1 MPGEIVSQ
9 NEDNAMDLTEI
20 IFKDDTRYAYAVGRI
35 RALETKLLAKSDF
48 SRLLDA
54 ADLEQALRVLVELGY
69 PVTEE
74 TIEYEQ
80 VLMAVQEDALILLE
94 HLSEDEALA
103 QLFRRR
109 YDYHNLKVLLKSKHS
124 HQELE
129 QALIDLGL
137 MSVEKLAEAV
147 MSGEVDALPETL
159 GRAMMAAEAAFSETR
174 APQELDVGVDQE
186 QYSYMAEVLRQLDNQ
201 FLKTWL
207 TWEVDIINIKSF
219 LRLRWLEENLKYL
232 ERDMLPGGNL
242 GADFFRQIREEPLD
256 TLAQAFQRTPYGKGI
271 AEGISKLQAQKS
283 FAALERSCEDIMIRL
298 LERSRE
304 ISFGVEP
311 VVAYLLL
318 KEFEIKAVRAVLV
331 GKLND
336 LPKEKI
342 RERLPSEYV

>member
-1 MPGEIVSQ
+1 
-9 NEDNAMDLTEI
+9 MDLSEI
-20 IFKDDTRYAYAVGRI
+20 ILKDDTRYAYAVGRI
-35 RALETKLLAKSDF
+35 RALETKLFTKADF

-54 ADLEQALRVLVELGY
+54 PDLPQALRLLAELGY

-74 TIEYEQ
+74 TIDYEQ
-80 VLMAVQEDALILLE
+80 VLMAVQNEALILLE
-94 HLSEDEALA
+94 HLCEDEALA

-109 YDYHNLKVLLKSKHS
+109 YDYHNLKVLLKAKHS

-147 MSGEVDALPETL
+147 MGADEDALPDTL
-159 GRAMMAAEAAFSETR
+159 GRAMLAAEAAFSETR

-186 QYSYMAEVLRQLDNQ
+186 QYFHMDEVLRRQDNQ
-201 FLKTWL
+201 FLQTWL
-207 TWEVDIINIKSF
+207 TWEIDIINIKSF

-232 ERDMLPGGNL
+232 ERDMLPGGSL
-242 GADFFRQIREEPLD
+242 DADFFRQIREEPLD

-271 AEGISKLQAQKS
+271 ADGISKLQAQKS
-283 FAALERSCEDIMIRL
+283 FAALERSCEDIMIHFLR
-298 LERSRE
+298 RSRE
-304 ISFGVEP
+304 TSFGVEP
-311 VVAYLLL
+311 VVAYLFL

-331 GKLND
+331 GKLNA

-342 RERLPSEYV
+342 KERLPSEYV